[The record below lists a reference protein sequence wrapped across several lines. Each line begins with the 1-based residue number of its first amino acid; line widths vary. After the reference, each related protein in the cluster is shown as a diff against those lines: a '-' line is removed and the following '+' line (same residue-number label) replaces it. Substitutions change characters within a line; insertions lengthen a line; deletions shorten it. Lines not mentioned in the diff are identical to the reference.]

1 MVVVVIVVAFVDVPT
16 AHGVFLSVGIGVGI
30 PSGKKM
36 QQKVHKLI
44 RFVTVGTTK
53 PLISL
58 DQNWIFEYI
67 G

>member
-1 MVVVVIVVAFVDVPT
+1 MVVVVIVVAFVDGPT

-44 RFVTVGTTK
+44 RFVTVGTK
-53 PLISL
+53 KRL
-58 DQNWIFEYI
+58 
-67 G
+67 